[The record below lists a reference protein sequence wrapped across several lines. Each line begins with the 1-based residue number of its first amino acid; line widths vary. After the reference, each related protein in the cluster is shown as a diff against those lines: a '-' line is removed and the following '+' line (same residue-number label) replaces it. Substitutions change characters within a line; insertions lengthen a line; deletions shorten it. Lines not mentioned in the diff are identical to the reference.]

1 MRSEPLPQA
10 EVRLEREWREVLQ
23 ACEKTR
29 GETRGVGETEPE
41 GGGGKPK
48 RSKSKSNPKPRRA
61 KK

>member
-1 MRSEPLPQA
+1 MMHRH
-10 EVRLEREWREVLQ
+10 
-23 ACEKTR
+23 KTNGQR
-29 GETRGVGETEPE
+29 RTVVNW